1 MRINIPTK
9 KWVFPNFMVIEMITA
24 IVILRNVVKSNEQLH
39 FRELIILILISYL
52 QQTLV
57 FIIKLRM

>member
-1 MRINIPTK
+1 
-9 KWVFPNFMVIEMITA
+9 MVIEMITA

-57 FIIKLRM
+57 FIIKLCV